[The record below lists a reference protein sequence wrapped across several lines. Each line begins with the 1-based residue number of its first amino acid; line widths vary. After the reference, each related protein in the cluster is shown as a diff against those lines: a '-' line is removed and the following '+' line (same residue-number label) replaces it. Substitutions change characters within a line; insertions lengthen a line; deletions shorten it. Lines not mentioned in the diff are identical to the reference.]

1 MVLSAPSGAGKTAIA
16 EALLATEPVLERSIS
31 VTTRERRPSEID
43 GVHYHFLSEA
53 GFQQA
58 LLGDE
63 LLEWARVLQGTHAY
77 GTPRAPVEKALDAGR
92 DVVFDIDWQGHRQ
105 LREKL
110 PADVV
115 SVFVLPPNVAALRSR
130 LVGRAGDHGE
140 EIERRMRV
148 ATEEIRHWVEFD
160 HVVVNEDL
168 CRRDRNGARG
178 AACGAVGDRP
188 ADGFARVRRGAG
200 VGGDGPPGIKTGSRL
215 NRFTANPKW
224 AIAGSNRSLPIRRR
238 NKTRAPRS
246 PPVTDCRTRHN
257 LVFHQIPRRHAQD
270 VTNAPTKGMNAGA
283 NLDHSARGPRVE
295 GEPMV

>member
-1 MVLSAPSGAGKTAIA
+1 MIEIARRGVCLVLSAPSGAGKTAIA

-77 GTPRAPVEKALDAGR
+77 GTPRAPVETALDAGR

-130 LVGRAGDHGE
+130 LVGRAGDRGE

-168 CRRDRNGARG
+168 SVATETVRAVLHAARSATRRLTGLRG
-178 AACGAVGDRP
+178 
-188 ADGFARVRRGAG
+188 F
-200 VGGDGPPGIKTGSRL
+200 
-215 NRFTANPKW
+215 
-224 AIAGSNRSLPIRRR
+224 
-238 NKTRAPRS
+238 
-246 PPVTDCRTRHN
+246 
-257 LVFHQIPRRHAQD
+257 
-270 VTNAPTKGMNAGA
+270 
-283 NLDHSARGPRVE
+283 VE
-295 GEPMV
+295 GLG